1 MHYFEIIHPM
11 SRLVRTDDQK
21 KFIELNKRFMEE
33 VENGATWSELRWL
46 IDEMKD
52 IAKNF
57 EHIEPAKVVAMSTRK
72 SGSPTERDR

>member
-1 MHYFEIIHPM
+1 M
-11 SRLVRTDDQK
+11 SRTVRTDEQK

-52 IAKNF
+52 IAKKF
-57 EHIEPAKVVAMSTRK
+57 EHLEPAKVIAMSRRN
-72 SGSPTERDR
+72 GNSPTERER

>member
-1 MHYFEIIHPM
+1 M
-11 SRLVRTDDQK
+11 RTDEQA

-52 IAKNF
+52 LAKNF
-57 EHIEPAKVVAMSTRK
+57 EHLEPAKVVAMGNRFK
-72 SGSPTERDR
+72 SSPTERER